1 MDLIEAIDTRSS
13 AGRLSEPGPTPEHLD
28 LILNA
33 ARRAP
38 DHGRLTPWHLVVL
51 GGAAKER
58 FAAAAPEAKRPRIP
72 AFTDEQV
79 TADRDKF
86 VRSPAIIVV
95 GCSVR
100 EHPK

>member
-38 DHGRLTPWHLVVL
+38 DRQS
-51 GGAAKER
+51 A
-58 FAAAAPEAKRPRIP
+58 FSPRSLISSDQIDQRQRSAMP
-72 AFTDEQV
+72 
-79 TADRDKF
+79 TA
-86 VRSPAIIVV
+86 
-95 GCSVR
+95 
-100 EHPK
+100 